1 MLQRIQTIWLLLA
14 AAFSFMTLRFPVY
27 NGNKTVDGMNE
38 YNMLSA
44 TSSLFLIVLAVAT
57 GLIALITLFLYKNRS
72 MQLKLCF
79 LSLLLCMASGT
90 LYYTQIK
97 SFVQGAFSL
106 WSVLY
111 FLIPVCFILAMRGIY
126 RDQKLV
132 KSIDRLR

>member
-14 AAFSFMTLRFPVY
+14 AVFSFVTLRFPVY
-27 NGNKTVDGMNE
+27 NGNKVVDGVNE

-57 GLIALITLFLYKNRS
+57 GLIAFVTLFLYKNRS

-79 LSLLLCMASGT
+79 AGLLLYILSGA

-111 FLIPVCFILAMRGIY
+111 FLIPVCFILAIRGIY

>member
-14 AAFSFMTLRFPVY
+14 AVLSFVTLRFPVY
-27 NGNKTVDGMNE
+27 NGNKTVEGVNE

-44 TSSLFLIVLAVAT
+44 TSSLFLIALAVAT
-57 GLIALITLFLYKNRS
+57 GLIAFVTLFLYKNRS

-79 LSLLLCMASGT
+79 AGLLLCILSGA
-90 LYYTQIK
+90 LYYAQIR
-97 SFVQGAFSL
+97 SFAEGAFSL

-111 FLIPVCFILAMRGIY
+111 FLIPVCFILAIRGIY

>member
-14 AAFSFMTLRFPVY
+14 AVLSFITLRFPVY
-27 NGNKTVDGMNE
+27 NGNKTVDGVNE

-44 TSSLFLIVLAVAT
+44 TSSLFLIILAVAT
-57 GLIALITLFLYKNRS
+57 GLIAFVTLFLYKNRS

-79 LSLLLCMASGT
+79 AGLLLYILSGA
-90 LYYTQIK
+90 LYYAQIK
-97 SFVQGAFSL
+97 SFAEGAFSL

-111 FLIPVCFILAMRGIY
+111 FFIPVCFILAMTGIH

>member
-14 AAFSFMTLRFPVY
+14 AVLSFVTLRFPVY
-27 NGNKTVDGMNE
+27 NGNKTVDGVNE

-57 GLIALITLFLYKNRS
+57 GLIAFVTLFLYKNRS

-79 LSLLLCMASGT
+79 AGLLLCILSGA
-90 LYYTQIK
+90 LYYAQIK
-97 SFVQGAFSL
+97 SFAEGAFSL

-111 FLIPVCFILAMRGIY
+111 FLIPVCLILAMRGIY
-126 RDQKLV
+126 RDQRLV

>member
-14 AAFSFMTLRFPVY
+14 AVLSFVTLRFPVY
-27 NGNKTVDGMNE
+27 NGNKTVEGVNE

-44 TSSLFLIVLAVAT
+44 TSSLFLIALAVAT
-57 GLIALITLFLYKNRS
+57 GLIAFVTLFLYKNRS

-79 LSLLLCMASGT
+79 AGLLLCILSGA
-90 LYYTQIK
+90 LYYTQIR
-97 SFVQGAFSL
+97 SFAEGAFSL

-111 FLIPVCFILAMRGIY
+111 FLIPVCFILAIRGIY

>member
-14 AAFSFMTLRFPVY
+14 AVLSFVTLRFPIY
-27 NGNKTVDGMNE
+27 NGNKTVDGVHE

-57 GLIALITLFLYKNRS
+57 GLIALITVFLFKNRS

-79 LSLLLCMASGT
+79 LSLLLCIASFA
-90 LYYTQIK
+90 LYYAQIK

-111 FLIPVCFILAMRGIY
+111 FLIPVCFILAIRGIY